1 MPLVE
6 KLFNHYL
13 EPIVAYTR
21 KYCPE
26 PVATVDNNLCQSM
39 HRLLD
44 CFLVP
49 YIDTELKKVLPEEVE
64 DLE

>member
-1 MPLVE
+1 
-6 KLFNHYL
+6 
-13 EPIVAYTR
+13 
-21 KYCPE
+21 
-26 PVATVDNNLCQSM
+26 LCQSM